1 MAVQSS
7 SGRSARARNFV
18 PRNPVSKI
26 GNLGGGS
33 ARLALAKK
41 LSKETALRN
50 SGVPKN
56 EQTILNKE
64 LKDWTRYYGHNLFL
78 FSRYEGME
86 SAIKSLKST
95 EPRELA
101 NLLGGESG
109 RRALA
114 NLLGGESGR
123 RALANLLG
131 GESGRRALANLV
143 DSSHRRVFESLVG
156 SESGRRA
163 LLRVSQEEN
172 PEAGIKALIR
182 NIKKQQKI

>member
-78 FSRYEGME
+78 FSRYEGMQT
-86 SAIKSLKST
+86 AIKSLKST
-95 EPRELA
+95 EPRE
-101 NLLGGESG
+101 
-109 RRALA
+109 LA